1 MAIFNRSSKAMISSA
16 PEEPSIR
23 AAAGSGYF
31 AGESGN
37 IGSNFVG
44 NFYSYSDGALRQNMM
59 SVPTVARSRD
69 LLASVIASTPL
80 CMYKEQ
86 WNGEEMEEVPLAPR
100 AWLDQPDPQL
110 SYATFMS
117 WLLDDLFF
125 FGKAILFINSRT
137 ADGYPNSVQR
147 LPAAMVNFRDQAG
160 PVFFSPSQEV
170 YFQGGRIDPENLV
183 QFISPIQGVIYQ
195 SEQAV
200 QTAIRLEKARYR
212 NAASTMPTGVLK
224 VVGGEPLTSE
234 ELSTLAAQFNS
245 ARENNQTAA
254 LSQDLDYTET
264 TANPA
269 NMLLMEASNYQA
281 LEMVRICNVPAYLCG
296 IDLGAYQ
303 YTSGKQA
310 REDLYLFG
318 ARVYMDCIAQVL
330 SATMLPR
337 GVKVKFD
344 IDDYLADIVATP
356 DTIKESISLNQ
367 LPDQDMDQADLL
379 PTPTTGAPNA

>member
-1 MAIFNRSSKAMISSA
+1 MAIFNRSSKAMISAS
-16 PEEPSIR
+16 PEQPVIK
-23 AAAGSGYF
+23 AAAGSGYN
-31 AGESGN
+31 GGSGN
-37 IGSNFVG
+37 IGSSSVG
-44 NFYSYSDGALRQNMM
+44 QFYSYSDGALRQNMM

-69 LLASVIASTPL
+69 LLASVIAATPL

-100 AWLDQPDPQL
+100 AWLDAPDPQL

-147 LPAAMVNFRDQAG
+147 LPASMVNFRDQAG

-170 YFQGGRIDPENLV
+170 YFQGGRIDPENLI

-200 QTAIRLEKARYR
+200 QTAIRLEKSRYR
-212 NAASTMPTGVLK
+212 NAASSMPVGVLK

-264 TANPA
+264 TANPS

-296 IDLGAYQ
+296 IDIGAYQ
-303 YTSGKQA
+303 YSSGKQA

-318 ARVYMDCIAQVL
+318 ARTYMDCIAQVL
-330 SATMLPR
+330 SSNMLPK
-337 GVKVKFD
+337 GTKVKFD

-356 DTIKESISLNQ
+356 DKINESISLTQ
-367 LPDQDMDQADLL
+367 LPDQNMDQEDLL
-379 PTPTTGAPNA
+379 PTPTTGAIPNA